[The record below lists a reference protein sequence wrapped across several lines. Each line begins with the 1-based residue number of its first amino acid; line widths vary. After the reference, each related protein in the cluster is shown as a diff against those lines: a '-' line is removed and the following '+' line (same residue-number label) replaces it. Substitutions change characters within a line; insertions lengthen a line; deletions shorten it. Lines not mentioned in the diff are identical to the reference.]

1 MKNQGKIIATKGQVN
16 NTAATAK
23 NAIRPSVSSNN
34 NAIAPN
40 TKFDDTK
47 TDVENNTVQNS
58 PASVVAGDK
67 KEIVENLGDNT
78 NVTTPEPT
86 KKEIKE
92 ELQVHKPALSLEET
106 LLLIKDLA
114 EKTAHRA
121 TYNGYIED
129 LEKFVISQDDDDM
142 GKKGTPSFK
151 GCELTIRDSYGNMFE
166 TNSASVIFGTVEFM
180 KVRFNERLAEVE
192 AEIVIPA

>member
-1 MKNQGKIIATKGQVN
+1 MKITTVKNPATNGQLNNIAKD
-16 NTAATAK
+16 
-23 NAIRPSVSSNN
+23 AIRPSISNN
-34 NAIAPN
+34 SAIVPS
-40 TKFDDTK
+40 TKFEDTK
-47 TDVENNTVQNS
+47 TDVANGNVQNS
-58 PASVVAGDK
+58 PAVAVAELK
-67 KEIVENLGDNT
+67 KEMPENLENST
-78 NVTTPEPT
+78 QVTTPEST

-114 EKTAHRA
+114 DKSAHRE
-121 TYNGYIED
+121 TYTGYIED

-142 GKKGTPSFK
+142 LKKGAPSFK
-151 GCELTIRDSYGNMFE
+151 GCELTIRDSHGNRFE

-192 AEIVIPA
+192 AEIVIPV